1 MYYLPLV
8 IGGVVK
14 AAVLGASGYGGG
26 ETVRLLDAHP
36 AFEVAFV
43 GAHSK
48 AGMTL
53 GEVHPQ
59 LGQPGRVLSSH
70 DQLPDDVSV
79 AFLALPHGASMH
91 LAKDLVAKGIRVVDM
106 GSDYRMDTDSR
117 YQLAYG
123 EAHAYPSDLAEWTYG
138 LAEWVDVAGADK
150 VAVPGCYPTATTNPL
165 IPLAAAGLIDS
176 SLIVVNAM
184 TGVSGAGRKLA
195 EPFLFGNVAD
205 GVSAYAVGR
214 HRHRPEIEMG
224 LELFAGVE
232 ASVTFTPH
240 LVPMQRGILATC
252 VAPAAEGVT
261 DSNLQEALHA
271 AFDSKPFVRVVEGSP
286 QSRWAVGSNN
296 VFVSATF
303 DHHSGMVIAQG
314 AIDNLLKGTAGQA
327 VQLAN
332 VMFGLEETTGLPQS
346 GLMP

>member
-1 MYYLPLV
+1 M
-8 IGGVVK
+8 K

-36 AFEVAFV
+36 AFEASFL

-48 AGMTL
+48 AGMAL

-59 LGQPGRVLSSH
+59 LSKPERVLNPQ
-70 DQLPDDVSV
+70 DQVPDDVSV
-79 AFLALPHGASMH
+79 AFLALPHGASVH
-91 LAKDLVAKGIRVVDM
+91 VAKALVGKGVKVVDM
-106 GSDYRMDTDSR
+106 GSDYRLDSDAR
-117 YQLAYG
+117 YRLAYG
-123 EAHAYPSDLAEWTYG
+123 ETHAYPEDLSEWTYG
-138 LAEWVDVAGADK
+138 LAEWVDVSDASK

-165 IPLAAAGLIDS
+165 IPLAAAGLIDP

-195 EPFLFGNVAD
+195 EPFLFGSVAES
-205 GVSAYAVGR
+205 VSAYALGS

-224 LELFAGVE
+224 LQLFAGVE
-232 ASVTFTPH
+232 SSVTFTPH
-240 LVPMQRGILATC
+240 LVPMQRGILSTC
-252 VAPAAEGVT
+252 TAPAAEGVT
-261 DSNLQEALHA
+261 TSQVQEALHA
-271 AFDSKPFVRVVEGSP
+271 AFDDKPFVQVVEGPP

-296 VFVSATF
+296 LLVSAMV
-303 DHHSGMVIAQG
+303 DDHSGMVIAQG
-314 AIDNLLKGTAGQA
+314 AIDNLIKGTAGQA

-332 VMFGLEETTGLPQS
+332 MMFGLGEATGLPQS